1 MKTLRSGKMVVPG
14 QVECKTATKV
24 TRSRRRWGGG
34 CADCFSPL
42 PLLPPVSCEGPGGG
56 THRLSEAPWVPQAG
70 ERAILWVRR
79 FLWMFPP
86 QNGIGHGHFVRS
98 FVVIILCGFLECL

>member
-1 MKTLRSGKMVVPG
+1 MQNSDKGDKIQEEV
-14 QVECKTATKV
+14 
-24 TRSRRRWGGG
+24 GGRV
-34 CADCFSPL
+34 CRLKEDTPPPLCFSPL